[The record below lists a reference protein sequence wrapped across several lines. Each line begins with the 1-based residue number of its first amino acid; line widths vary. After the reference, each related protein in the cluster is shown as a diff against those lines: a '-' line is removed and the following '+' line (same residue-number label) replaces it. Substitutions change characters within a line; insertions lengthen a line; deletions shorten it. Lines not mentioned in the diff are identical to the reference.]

1 MEGMDINWLA
11 LIAASIL
18 PLVTGFIWYNP
29 KVFGTAWMKESGM
42 TEEKAKQMNPA
53 KTYGL
58 AVVLAFLIAF
68 SLWPEVL
75 LGGAPDMPHGP
86 GGDYMTFKHGALHG
100 ALIGLLVAM
109 PVLATNALFEQKS
122 FKYVAI
128 NAGYWIL
135 TMSLMG
141 GIINAWT

>member
-1 MEGMDINWLA
+1 MEEMNINW
-11 LIAASIL
+11 IAMVVAAIL

-42 TEEKAKQMNPA
+42 TEEKAKSMNPG

-58 AVVLAFLIAF
+58 AVVMAFLIAF
-68 SLWPEVL
+68 AIWPSVMM
-75 LGGAPDMPHGP
+75 GGAPGMEHGP
-86 GGDYMTFKHGALHG
+86 GGDFMTFKHGALHG
-100 ALIGLLVAM
+100 ALLGITLAM

-122 FKYVAI
+122 FQYVII
-128 NAGYWIL
+128 NAGYWIV

-141 GIINAWT
+141 GLINAWT

>member
-1 MEGMDINWLA
+1 MEEFDINWLA

-29 KVFGTAWMKESGM
+29 KVFGTVWMKESGM
-42 TEEKAKQMNPA
+42 TEEKAKSMNPG

-58 AVVLAFLIAF
+58 AVLLAFLAAF
-68 SLWPEVL
+68 FIWPMVF
-75 LGGAPDMPHGP
+75 LGGAPGEAHGADP
-86 GGDYMTFKHGALHG
+86 FMTFKHGALHG
-100 ALIGLLVAM
+100 AMLALFIVL
-109 PVLATNALFEQKS
+109 PVFGTNALFEMKS

-128 NAGYWIL
+128 NVGYWII
-135 TMSLMG
+135 TFALMG